1 MSGSGKFQMKQQ
13 VGFKWKARDMS
24 PGGSTRGRKEDQ
36 NMVLIM
42 RFVIKWFT
50 VEVKISRSRKR
61 R

>member
-1 MSGSGKFQMKQQ
+1 MKQQ

-50 VEVKISRSRKR
+50 VEVKVSRSRKR